1 MISAPWI
8 FVFFVEK
15 NKVNGKWWE
24 QWEPQK
30 IREEKSSEKTSCDST
45 AEITEGILCEVPCET
60 ENSWRLNKAIVPVL
74 ENQVFQAGITDTW
87 FHVHPLVA
95 PWTLHSCLHSGLG
108 TLATANGSWTQQEK
122 ERGQVANPSSPQSRR
137 VISYSL
143 SGGFPS
149 GRCLWLTG
157 PVLELHSQLLPLTSQ
172 QTFFCVAGRIMVPQ
186 RYPGPDLRTC
196 EMLSYITGSFTL
208 PPSWSYPGGS
218 NVIRRSLKS
227 RRDRE
232 LESGEVSW

>member
-143 SGGFPS
+143 SGGVPFRQVPVAHWSCS
-149 GRCLWLTG
+149 GTSLSAAPIDFSTDLLLCGRQNHG
-157 PVLELHSQLLPLTSQ
+157 PPKIS
-172 QTFFCVAGRIMVPQ
+172 R
-186 RYPGPDLRTC
+186 
-196 EMLSYITGSFTL
+196 
-208 PPSWSYPGGS
+208 SWS
-218 NVIRRSLKS
+218 
-227 RRDRE
+227 
-232 LESGEVSW
+232 